1 MEINGKP
8 VKDATKQII
17 FTVTE
22 EDCASGKV
30 KSEAECAAA
39 VALLNSDEKILGARV
54 HRSMTYLEYATHWKR
69 FFTTP
74 SLRTELT
81 VYDRSRKF
89 EPGTYA
95 ISPPYGAHSLEGQ
108 QEVERKRKKKKVDAR
123 KRHDENVAKRFRHD
137 ISNIRPRGANR

>member
-8 VKDATKQII
+8 VKDATKQIV
-17 FTVTE
+17 FTITE
-22 EDCASGKV
+22 DDCVKGNSKNAS
-30 KSEAECAAA
+30 SCAAA
-39 VALLNSDEKILGARV
+39 VAILHSDEKILGVRV
-54 HRSMTYLEYATHWKR
+54 HRSITYLEYATHWKR

-74 SLRTELT
+74 ALRTELT
-81 VYDRSRKF
+81 VYDRARKF

-95 ISPPYGAHSLEGQ
+95 ISPPYGVHSLEGQ
-108 QEVERKRKKKKVDAR
+108 QEVERKRKKRKMDAR